1 MGGGG
6 GGGEGVKKLL
16 FLVEKKIFSIFC
28 DLMKTSL
35 YLMSCS

>member
-1 MGGGG
+1 MVVGGGGG
-6 GGGEGVKKLL
+6 GGGEKLL
-16 FLVEKKIFSIFC
+16 FLGEKKIFSIFC